1 MKKQET
7 CNLCPAHREEKELH
21 NKRMLI
27 FYIIFWSL
35 FVIATV
41 AITAIAV
48 LKNSKELHASSTTY
62 TIDDVKEH
70 FNIVKSKVKAEN
82 DTLSSTFGLDIEL
95 SDQYQVYSTL
105 DGTSGLILYA
115 AKFNGETYVLAG
127 NITTGYTEGLLS
139 LFEKR
144 NNLIKK
150 NNYSNE
156 TIWSNGSDPVDSNIS
171 DITIVTQTPIYEPIE
186 EGLILERGGYDETL
200 DE

>member
-7 CNLCPAHREEKELH
+7 CNLYTEHQEEKDLH

-27 FYIIFWSL
+27 FYIIFWLL
-35 FVIATV
+35 FVIA
-41 AITAIAV
+41 AIVIAVTAV
-48 LKNSKELHASSTTY
+48 LKNNEELHASSTTY
-62 TIDDVKEH
+62 IIDDVKEH
-70 FNIVKSKVKAEN
+70 FNTVKSKVKAEN
-82 DTLSSTFGLDIEL
+82 DTLFSTFGLDIEL

-105 DGTSGLILYA
+105 DGTSGLILYT
-115 AKFNGETYVLAG
+115 AKFNSETYVLAG

-144 NNLIKK
+144 NDLIKK

-156 TIWSNGSDPVDSNIS
+156 TIWSNGSDPADSNIS
-171 DITIVTQTPIYEPIE
+171 DTIILTPTPVYEPIE